1 MPLNANFDDLRAKI
15 DGGTVPAMATPLEN
29 DGYRV
34 NLAVLP
40 QLVEFLIGKGVRGLF
55 VGGTTGE
62 GVLLST
68 AERCRLHE
76 ETVAAVGGRV
86 PALLHVG
93 ANTTAE
99 TVQLA
104 RHAVGLGAEA
114 LVAVTPFFYPVS
126 DDGLVAYYQAIAEAA
141 PDTPLFAYDIPQQ
154 AVNGISP
161 ALLPRLAEEVPT
173 LAGIKS
179 SRSDVQLVRQ
189 LLAAAPPSLLVL
201 AGNESAALA
210 LLALGAHGL
219 ISGLATAV
227 PEPFVAL
234 TDAYRQGRMAEA
246 QRQQRLINQMLA
258 LLPAGA
264 RIGAIKAILNERR
277 IAAGPA
283 VPPRPTPDGRHLW
296 RQMRQLLTTDDGR
309 RTTDHGP
316 RTVD

>member
-1 MPLNANFDDLRAKI
+1 MKSKFDYLHSKI
-15 DGGTVPAMATPLEN
+15 EGGVVPAMATPLAA
-29 DGYRV
+29 DGYHV
-34 NLAVLP
+34 NLAAVP
-40 QLVEFLIGKGVRGLF
+40 QLVDFLIAAGVRGLF

-62 GVLLST
+62 GVLLSP
-68 AERCRLHE
+68 AERRQLHE
-76 ETVAAVGGRV
+76 GTVAAIDGRV

-99 TVQLA
+99 TVQLT
-104 RHAVGLGAEA
+104 RHAVALGAEA
-114 LVAVTPFFYPVS
+114 LVAVTPYFYPVS

-161 ALLPRLAEEVPT
+161 ALLPKLAEAVPT

-179 SRSDVQLVRQ
+179 SRPDVQVVRQ
-189 LLAAAPPSLLVL
+189 LIAAASPSLLIL

-210 LLALGAHGL
+210 LLAMGAHGL

-234 TDAYRQGRMAEA
+234 TDAYRQGEMAEA
-246 QRQQRLINQMLA
+246 QRQQQRINRILA

-264 RIGAIKAILNERR
+264 RIGAIKAILAERG

-283 VPPRPTPDGRHLW
+283 VPPRPTPDGAHTWAQIAAILSNN
-296 RQMRQLLTTDDGR
+296 Q
-309 RTTDHGP
+309 
-316 RTVD
+316 

>member
-1 MPLNANFDDLRAKI
+1 MSMTANSDDLRAKI
-15 DGGTVPAMATPLEN
+15 DGGTVPAMATPLAE

-34 NLAVLP
+34 NLAAVP
-40 QLVEFLIGKGVRGLF
+40 DLVEFLIGKGVRGLF

-62 GVLLST
+62 GVLLSLQ
-68 AERCRLHE
+68 ERCKLHE
-76 ETVAAVGGRV
+76 ETVAAVDGRV
-86 PALLHVG
+86 PALLHIG

-99 TVQLA
+99 TVQLT
-104 RHAVGLGAEA
+104 RHAVALGAEA

-126 DDGLVAYYQAIAEAA
+126 DDGLIAYYQAIAEAA
-141 PDTPLFAYDIPQQ
+141 PGTPLFAYDIPQQ

-161 ALLPRLAEEVPT
+161 GLLPRLAEVVPT
-173 LAGIKS
+173 LVGVKS
-179 SRSDVQLVRQ
+179 SRPDVQIVRQ
-189 LLAAAPPSLLVL
+189 LLAAAPPSFLVL

-246 QRQQRLINQMLA
+246 QQQQRLINQMLA

-264 RIGAIKAILNERR
+264 RIGAIKAILKERGL
-277 IAAGPA
+277 AAGPA
-283 VPPRPTPDGRHLW
+283 VPPRPTPDGRRLW
-296 RQMRQLLTTDDGR
+296 QQIQQLASASQLSY
-309 RTTDHGP
+309 
-316 RTVD
+316 